1 MEMITNEKI
10 NFNSLEE
17 KTYKKMMEL
26 GRNIIRDE
34 LRLVDDL
41 IKKYRDKEVFK
52 VKDMQLTTIKTKLGD
67 IAFSR
72 RRSKKQV
79 KFGLL
84 GLLKKI
90 RYSKLITVRSK
101 KIGSKNILV
110 IKNIEI

>member
-10 NFNSLEE
+10 KFNSLEE
-17 KTYKKMMEL
+17 KIYKKMMET

-67 IAFSR
+67 VEIKSIC
-72 RRSKKQV
+72 KQWW
-79 KFGLL
+79 
-84 GLLKKI
+84 
-90 RYSKLITVRSK
+90 
-101 KIGSKNILV
+101 KNI
-110 IKNIEI
+110 